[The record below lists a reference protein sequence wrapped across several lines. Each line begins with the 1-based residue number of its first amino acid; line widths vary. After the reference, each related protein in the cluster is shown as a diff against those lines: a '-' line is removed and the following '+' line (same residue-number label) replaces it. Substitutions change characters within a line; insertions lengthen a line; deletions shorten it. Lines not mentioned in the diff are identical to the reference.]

1 MQDVDEEMMEFL
13 KYIENS
19 TDEVAKTELVRII
32 NQKVSMLKE
41 DKKVEVEYMTLL
53 ERDKEKFQEGIEQG
67 IVKANKQ
74 MAKKLL
80 NKGMSIEEVM
90 SITELTKEE
99 VGGIYV
105 SNIEVLKNITDEDV
119 TSILQ
124 VWESSVRATHL
135 FLTDENIVSL
145 RPFVEEGV
153 KFISN
158 LAVIRDRESTIQ
170 AFIGVQNNKIEMLF
184 VKDTCR
190 GKGLGKHLV
199 NWAISTLN
207 ANFVDV
213 NEQNEQGLGFYK
225 YMGFKVFDRSEL
237 DEQGNPF
244 PILHM
249 KS

>member
-1 MQDVDEEMMEFL
+1 M
-13 KYIENS
+13 
-19 TDEVAKTELVRII
+19 
-32 NQKVSMLKE
+32 
-41 DKKVEVEYMTLL
+41 
-53 ERDKEKFQEGIEQG
+53 
-67 IVKANKQ
+67 
-74 MAKKLL
+74 
-80 NKGMSIEEVM
+80 
-90 SITELTKEE
+90 
-99 VGGIYV
+99 